1 MRTRIVQFKSALRWT
16 GRGIAMLAVLAASVT
31 YAQTPA
37 GTDEVQE
44 DWELVIRDTSPD
56 ETAPQIAAIISP
68 IESIDAEYGVLE
80 LNHTTQPDYVD
91 GGIQLQRWY
100 GDDVMSYCPPTAHDR
115 LNTAGE
121 KITFTMTM
129 KLTGTN
135 LVFGVING
143 KSETWGDFGGT
154 TGNWKSQTMANYA
167 DLNRYDRQ
175 VSVTHSRI
183 GFASNLVQTFK
194 QTGVRYYINGA
205 LVKTDTTPLAT
216 YEGGDD
222 D

>member
-1 MRTRIVQFKSALRWT
+1 MSALRWT
-16 GRGIAMLAVLAASVT
+16 SHGIAMLAVLAASVT
-31 YAQTPA
+31 HAQTPA

-68 IESIDAEYGVLE
+68 IENIKAEYGVLE

-100 GDDVMSYCPPTAHDR
+100 GKDVMSYCPPTAHDR

-154 TGNWKSQTMANYA
+154 TGNWKSQAVTDYP
-167 DLNRYDRQ
+167 DLNRYDRR
-175 VSVTHSRI
+175 VSVTHTRI
-183 GFASNLVQTFK
+183 GFASNLVQSFK
-194 QTGVRYYINGA
+194 QTNVRYYVNGT
-205 LVKTDTTPLAT
+205 LVKTDTAQLAA
-216 YEGGDD
+216 YDGSEDN
-222 D
+222 